1 MNNTARTE
9 PSPRETFVCDWCG
22 DEYDKSERELVQ
34 GDSICQTC
42 YEDDAGHCD
51 ECGCAEHYDSMRFHQ
66 DELFCERCF
75 NENYNYCAGCE
86 CTRHNDDLFVSDYDS
101 QLRCIDCNSEH
112 YEQRQLI
119 RNYSYKP
126 EPIFYHDE
134 NTERTHQANK
144 EKRVF
149 FGFELEIE
157 RGEDCSLTKNE
168 IAKMIN
174 RFMDE
179 HGMLDLLYFKYDS
192 SLDDGFE
199 IISHPMSYAFF
210 KRHKK
215 VFAELLKGLRNHGVI
230 SYQSGNCGLHIH
242 LGRQAFTHSHFLKFQ
257 NFWNVKKNH
266 DMLERLS
273 QRKRFGYCSLTNRTK
288 TDLINMSKQKDMR
301 DSSNRSVALNCT
313 NEKTVEVRIFRGTL
327 NTKSFFKA
335 FESVFAIFDYT
346 KKMSFSALQIT
357 RKNLNEESK
366 KVSDLIAKNGRLDGW
381 IAPITEGLIH
391 RDYFYSY
398 IKSQK
403 NIFPNLNLF
412 MDKKFGTKWKME
424 SSISNIKRLNKL
436 IKNER
441 IYL

>member
-9 PSPRETFVCDWCG
+9 PLPRETFVCDWCG

-144 EKRVF
+144 EKRIF

-179 HGMLDLLYFKYDS
+179 YGMLDLLYFKYDS

-199 IISHPMSYAFF
+199 IISHPMSYAF
-210 KRHKK
+210 
-215 VFAELLKGLRNHGVI
+215 
-230 SYQSGNCGLHIH
+230 
-242 LGRQAFTHSHFLKFQ
+242 
-257 NFWNVKKNH
+257 
-266 DMLERLS
+266 
-273 QRKRFGYCSLTNRTK
+273 
-288 TDLINMSKQKDMR
+288 
-301 DSSNRSVALNCT
+301 
-313 NEKTVEVRIFRGTL
+313 
-327 NTKSFFKA
+327 
-335 FESVFAIFDYT
+335 
-346 KKMSFSALQIT
+346 
-357 RKNLNEESK
+357 
-366 KVSDLIAKNGRLDGW
+366 
-381 IAPITEGLIH
+381 
-391 RDYFYSY
+391 
-398 IKSQK
+398 
-403 NIFPNLNLF
+403 
-412 MDKKFGTKWKME
+412 
-424 SSISNIKRLNKL
+424 
-436 IKNER
+436 
-441 IYL
+441 